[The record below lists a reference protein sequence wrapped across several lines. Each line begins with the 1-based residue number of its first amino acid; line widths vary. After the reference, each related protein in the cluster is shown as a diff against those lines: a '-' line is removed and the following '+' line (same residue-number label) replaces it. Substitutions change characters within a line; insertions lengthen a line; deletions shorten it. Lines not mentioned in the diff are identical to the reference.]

1 MLFMK
6 LLKNW
11 IILLGVCLLLFSG
24 NIYAETKYV
33 TDVLRLSLRSGQSI
47 QHKIIA
53 VIESG
58 RQVDVLESGVEW
70 SLVRLPDERE
80 GWVLTRYLTSDL
92 THNIRLARLE
102 TKHKNLTAQASA
114 LLEEN
119 AKLKQD
125 NKRLDEQ
132 LAANQ
137 NTLIKTSSEF
147 ESLKADS
154 AEFLNL
160 KTKYD
165 TAAAQLADKTKK
177 LAKLEE
183 QLSKIQLYHYIKWFL
198 AGSGVLLVGFI
209 IGFSAKRQR
218 RRPSLL

>member
-1 MLFMK
+1 MK

-11 IILLGVCLLLFSG
+11 IFFLAGCLFFFSG
-24 NIYAETKYV
+24 NIYAETMYV

-47 QHKIIA
+47 EHKIIA

-58 RQVDVLESGVEW
+58 RQVDVVENGEEW

-80 GWVLTRYLTSDL
+80 GWVLTRYLTPDP
-92 THNIRLARLE
+92 THNIRLAKLE
-102 TKHKNLTAQASA
+102 TKHKNLTTQASV

-119 AKLKQD
+119 SKLKRE

-132 LAANQ
+132 LDANRKAL
-137 NTLIKTSSEF
+137 NETNSEF
-147 ESLKADS
+147 ESLKKDS

-160 KTKYD
+160 KAKYSK
-165 TAAAQLADKTKK
+165 TAKQLADKTKK
-177 LAKLEE
+177 LTDLEE
-183 QLSKIQLYHYIKWFL
+183 QVSKLQLYHYIKWFL

>member
-1 MLFMK
+1 MK
-6 LLKNW
+6 LPKNW
-11 IILLGVCLLLFSG
+11 IILLGVCLLVFSG
-24 NIYAETKYV
+24 NIYAETMYV
-33 TDVLRLSLRSGQSI
+33 TDVLRLSLRTGQSI
-47 QHKIIA
+47 EHKIIA

-58 RQVDVLESGVEW
+58 RQVDVREHGEEW

-92 THNIRLARLE
+92 THNIKLAKLE
-102 TKHKNLTAQASA
+102 AKHKNLTAQASA

-125 NKRLDEQ
+125 NRRLDAE
-132 LAANQ
+132 LGTNRK
-137 NTLIKTSSEF
+137 TLTKTSSEF
-147 ESLKADS
+147 ESLKAES

-198 AGSGVLLVGFI
+198 AGSGVLLTGFI

-218 RRPSLL
+218 RTPSLL